1 MISPQHKTYD
11 SKLRNFLIRWT
22 SPPGFTRED
31 GIRYWQ
37 DRLLFTLLFAGVV
50 LGAFVYFP
58 SVALCIKE
66 KLWSVGIADTI
77 IYIWIIVLFFRRS
90 IPFAVRAST
99 FIIISYILGMVLLLT
114 IGPFGAGP
122 VWLFAFPVIAGL
134 LLGLQSSLIALSV
147 NAVTIILMGL
157 LIASGHLEWDYA
169 TINAPEKWT
178 VISLNFMLLNSVVSI
193 SVAVFSRGLQTLLEQ
208 EKSMLISLEQNH
220 AELLKSNRQL
230 EREMRERKRAEED
243 LRRSL
248 ERLQVTMKGAIQA
261 IAVTVEIRDPYTAGH
276 QLRVADLS
284 SAIAKEL
291 GFSKE
296 QTEEIYLDAAVHDI
310 GKIALPVEFLVKPG
324 QLSEMELELF
334 KPHAEMGYKIL
345 KPIGFPWPIAQVVLQ
360 HHERMDGSGYPRG
373 LAGEEIVMEA
383 RILGVADTVEAMA
396 SDRPYRPALGIDK
409 ALEEI
414 QRHRGVLYDPAV
426 VDACLKLFTEKGFE
440 FTARG
445 T

>member
-1 MISPQHKTYD
+1 
-11 SKLRNFLIRWT
+11 
-22 SPPGFTRED
+22 
-31 GIRYWQ
+31 
-37 DRLLFTLLFAGVV
+37 
-50 LGAFVYFP
+50 
-58 SVALCIKE
+58 
-66 KLWSVGIADTI
+66 
-77 IYIWIIVLFFRRS
+77 
-90 IPFAVRAST
+90 
-99 FIIISYILGMVLLLT
+99 MVLLLT

-178 VISLNFMLLNSVVSI
+178 VIGLNFMLLNSVVSI

-324 QLSEMELELF
+324 RLSEMELELF

-445 T
+445 M